1 VRIRVVCCVVMGD
14 SADCFAMMAA
24 LLLLSPWSIRSILTE
39 IDDCMVVLYTIQFNN
54 KKGQT
59 TNRMETVEVV
69 VVRERIVSS
78 TQWLLLKYE

>member
-1 VRIRVVCCVVMGD
+1 MTLLT
-14 SADCFAMMAA
+14 AAMMAA

-69 VVRERIVSS
+69 VIRGENSFLDSMVI
-78 TQWLLLKYE
+78 T